1 MYLTF
6 ALIGHGA
13 SFVKVPAPP
22 DGHWG
27 PSEHMAATAG
37 VLGGSGGKGLKTS
50 FANDPIITWLKVPS
64 CRIDSMHWFGFQVAV
79 WHHDAVVY
87 VPGAGVVGAGVVG
100 FGVVGAP
107 RSLTTQFPH
116 LPRPCGLLVHWQVR
130 GDAPPRAVVMALHL
144 FLRWAPWTALQA
156 SVARAHLLPF
166 GALLVQRQ

>member
-1 MYLTF
+1 MK
-6 ALIGHGA
+6 I
-13 SFVKVPAPP
+13 PA
-22 DGHWG
+22 
-27 PSEHMAATAG
+27 
-37 VLGGSGGKGLKTS
+37 
-50 FANDPIITWLKVPS
+50 F
-64 CRIDSMHWFGFQVAV
+64 MHWFWAPGPFIPA

-87 VPGAGVVGAGVVG
+87 LPHGGVAGVVGAGVVGAGVVG
-100 FGVVGAP
+100 AGVVGAP